1 MFGLRKKI
9 GRIIEGENSNCVT
22 SSCGN
27 STSKIVL
34 AHVAY

>member
-22 SSCGN
+22 SSAEI
-27 STSKIVL
+27 TPARL
-34 AHVAY
+34 F

>member
-22 SSCGN
+22 SSAELQELGEMN
-27 STSKIVL
+27 SMD
-34 AHVAY
+34 